1 MTDSFADKE
10 GNTVPAMRYRMS
22 PDFLLEMLI
31 TVVFEEYED
40 DKTKLTLNH
49 SGIDGLN
56 AADRGDMQQ
65 GWNKSFD
72 KFAEYLAKV

>member
-10 GNTVPAMRYRMS
+10 GNTVPAMRFRMS

-56 AADRGDMQQ
+56 AADRDDMQ
-65 GWNKSFD
+65 
-72 KFAEYLAKV
+72 

>member
-1 MTDSFADKE
+1 MTNSFADKE
-10 GNTVPAMRYRMS
+10 GNTVPAMHYRMS

-40 DKTKLTLNH
+40 DKTKLTLKH

-56 AADRGDMQQ
+56 AADRGNMQQ
-65 GWNKSFD
+65 GWNESFD
-72 KFAEYLAKV
+72 KFVEYLAKI

>member
-1 MTDSFADKE
+1 MTDSFADKD

-56 AADRGDMQQ
+56 AADHGDMQQ
-65 GWNKSFD
+65 GWNESFD